1 MYFTLEQLDGV
12 VSSKLIQNLKKKNT
26 GGPAA
31 RDGFRFEVSYAAYVL
46 INLAAR
52 CKQNDLDP
60 ASTYVGGQLLSF
72 VDDFVTYVDGI
83 LNWYEMKSGAKIK
96 WETGKRPVLPNFVR
110 QFDLDRHFQID
121 ASYHL
126 IVADSAS
133 FASLKSPM
141 PKVPE
146 IGLIHFPEE
155 PSPFPVE
162 ARFKG
167 FIGTIASLLG
177 GTWEEAL
184 NDMGIWPDWFIDDD
198 RNEVIST
205 YRAFRAAFETLDSSE
220 IYSMTQVFDIVAGVT
235 FGTISLEDYNLTDEA
250 LAVLN
255 NVEDV
260 KEVVEGYSRV
270 KLLFKDRALV
280 EIPVVLGT
288 AAGDQFD
295 SLLQVRRPDTLSDV
309 MRLAS
314 QARTTKWR
322 PQNSTTE
329 FLSMFSE

>member
-12 VSSKLIQNLKKKNT
+12 VSSTLIQKLKNKNT

-52 CKQNDLDP
+52 CKQDDLDS

-83 LNWYEMKSGAKIK
+83 LNWYEMKSGAEVR

-110 QFDLDRHFQID
+110 QAALDRHFQVD

-126 IVADSAS
+126 VIADSAS
-133 FASLKSPM
+133 FASLKNPM
-141 PKVPE
+141 PKAPE

-162 ARFKG
+162 ERFEG
-167 FIGTIASLLG
+167 FIGAIASLLG
-177 GTWEEAL
+177 GTWAEAL
-184 NDMGIWPDWFIDDD
+184 NDMGILPDWFINDD
-198 RNEVIST
+198 RNEVVST
-205 YRAFRAAFETLDSSE
+205 YRAFRAAFETLSSSE

-235 FGTISLEDYNLTDEA
+235 FGAVSLNDYHLTDEA
-250 LAVLN
+250 LAVLH
-255 NVEDV
+255 NVDDV
-260 KEVVEGYSRV
+260 KEVIEAQSRV
-270 KLLFKDRALV
+270 KLLFKDRV
-280 EIPVVLGT
+280 VVDIPVVLGSS
-288 AAGDQFD
+288 AGDHFD
-295 SLLQVRRPDTLSDV
+295 SLLQVRRPDTFSDV
-309 MRLAS
+309 MRLAFQS
-314 QARTTKWR
+314 RTIKWR
-322 PQNSTTE
+322 PQNSTVE
-329 FLSMFSE
+329 FLSMFGE